1 MRKTVKTLT
10 VTEYNRL
17 AKLKTKEMPA
27 FLNEAKAFANQFLM
41 ENFNMQLS
49 IPIKVNGR
57 LTSTMGR
64 YLSSRSYLY
73 GVTPKSIELSKR
85 YLLAALI
92 VDDLE
97 EIYDTLK
104 HELVH
109 YALSVQGKNF
119 SDGDYDFEHKLYE
132 LNISASGST
141 PIHKRLSE
149 RTLRYYIPY
158 KIYQGDNKEEFIFR
172 SGESYYESATVK
184 SRQYGVYKG
193 SLTHVGYRIDE
204 VEA

>member
-1 MRKTVKTLT
+1 MRNTVKRLT
-10 VTEYNRL
+10 VKEYNQLKRL
-17 AKLKTKEMPA
+17 KEKEMPA
-27 FLNEAKAFANQFLM
+27 FLSEARTFANNFLM
-41 ENFNMQLS
+41 ENFNMRLE
-49 IPIKVNGR
+49 IPIKMNGR
-57 LTSTMGR
+57 LTRTMGR
-64 YLSSRSYLY
+64 YLSRNYFGS
-73 GVTPKSIELSKR
+73 VAPISIELSKK
-85 YLLAALI
+85 YLVAALI
-92 VDDLE
+92 VGDLE

-109 YALSVQGKNF
+109 YALSVQGKNY

-132 LNISASGST
+132 LNISSSGST

-149 RTLRYYIPY
+149 RTLRYYVPY

-193 SLTHVGYRIDE
+193 SLTHIGYRIDE
-204 VEA
+204 VAA

>member
-1 MRKTVKTLT
+1 MTVIKVLIGVAGVGKSTYIQKVKTEKSL
-10 VTEYNRL
+10 V
-17 AKLKTKEMPA
+17 
-27 FLNEAKAFANQFLM
+27 
-41 ENFNMQLS
+41 
-49 IPIKVNGR
+49 
-57 LTSTMGR
+57 
-64 YLSSRSYLY
+64 LSSDELR
-73 GVTPKSIELSKR
+73 IELFG
-85 YLLAALI
+85 
-92 VDDLE
+92 DLE

-109 YALSVQGKNF
+109 YALSVQGKNY

-132 LNISASGST
+132 LNISSSGST
-141 PIHKRLSE
+141 PVRKRLSE

-172 SGESYYESATVK
+172 SGDSYYESATVK

-204 VEA
+204 VAA